1 MTRRDKLYERMV
13 NNPKDIKFEDLDKLL
28 KRNGFICRQPS
39 GGSSHYIYYH
49 PGLPPGDKLSI
60 PKAKPIKAIYVKEAI
75 TLINK
80 IQEER

>member
-1 MTRRDKLYERMV
+1 MTRRDKLYERIV
-13 NNPKDIKFEDLDKLL
+13 NNPKDVNFDDLDILL
-28 KRNGFICRQPS
+28 KKNGFTRRQPS

-49 PGLPPGDKLSI
+49 PELPPGDKLSI

-75 TLINK
+75 MLINK